1 MIQWFNKKMSKK
13 RKGFTLIELIVV
25 IAILGILAAIA
36 IPRFSNM
43 RYESM
48 IKADA
53 STAAQIVNAA
63 RIQETNTGTALTAM
77 PATTYIDPA
86 VPQSGGTWA
95 LSGGGAAKYVVKWT
109 ATEAKV
115 GTAYAKTYVVTEN
128 ESFELTDV
136 E

>member
-1 MIQWFNKKMSKK
+1 MINLIQKK
-13 RKGFTLIELIVV
+13 RNQKGFTLIELVVV

-63 RIQETNTGTALTAM
+63 RIEETNTGAKLTAM
-77 PATTYIDPA
+77 PSTTYIDPA
-86 VPQSGGTWA
+86 APQSGGAWA
-95 LSGGGAAKYVVKWT
+95 LSGGGDAKYVVKW
-109 ATEAKV
+109 AAAEAKV
-115 GTAYAKTYVVTEN
+115 GATYAATYIVTEN
-128 ESFELTDV
+128 ESFELTDK